1 MTQAPPPEPAAAS
14 FGWVLRLGARAAISS
29 ALPVL
34 ALAGAL
40 ATSQVVWHTLAM
52 TFLLANPAL
61 RLEETL
67 LVSGVALLVLASL
80 TRAIVLA
87 VAVHS
92 GAARLRT
99 GPSALSAAGAGLRG
113 IAWAAMAVV
122 VDQLLSAWFWGVLLA
137 SGAATVLGGPL
148 LSLLGAT
155 GVALVLTA
163 GAFVF
168 PAAALWLEL
177 GLVAAVTRPARLGEA
192 ARTALGILLARPGA
206 VVSLW
211 LVTALPAGFL
221 AAAVQALRS
230 GAPGRGWAAAS
241 AGGVAILLVSLVGAV
256 ATLIRL
262 DALGALV
269 LDGRGQLPAPPPRPA
284 APLPAIPVAGLVR
297 RGEVIEAR
305 PVGAV
310 APWNPRGPA

>member
-1 MTQAPPPEPAAAS
+1 MSEAPPPEPAAAS
-14 FGWVLRLGARAAISS
+14 FGWALRLGARAAISS
-29 ALPVL
+29 VLPAL
-34 ALAGAL
+34 ALAGVF
-40 ATSQVVWHTLAM
+40 ATTQVVWHTLA
-52 TFLLANPAL
+52 TTLLLAEPAL
-61 RLEETL
+61 RLEGTL
-67 LVSGVALLVLASL
+67 LLSGVALLVLASM

-92 GAARLRT
+92 GAVRLRT
-99 GPSALSAAGAGLRG
+99 GSSALSPARAGLRG

-177 GLVAAVTRPARLGEA
+177 GLVAAVARPARLAEA
-192 ARTALGILLARPGA
+192 ARTALGTLLARPGA
-206 VVSLW
+206 VVGLW
-211 LVTALPAGFL
+211 AVTALPAGFL

-230 GAPGRGWAAAS
+230 AAAGPGWAAAS
-241 AGGVAILLVSLVGAV
+241 AGGVAILLVSLVEAV

-262 DALGALV
+262 DALAALV
-269 LDGRGQLPAPPPRPA
+269 LDGRGQLPAPPPLP
-284 APLPAIPVAGLVR
+284 PPPPPAIPVASLVA
-297 RGEVIEAR
+297 RGDVLEAR

-310 APWNPRGPA
+310 APWSPGGPG

>member
-1 MTQAPPPEPAAAS
+1 MSQAPPPEPPAAT

-34 ALAGAL
+34 VLAGIL

-52 TFLLANPAL
+52 TLLVAEPAL

-67 LVSGVALLVLASL
+67 LVSGVALLVLASM

-92 GAARLRT
+92 GAVRLRT
-99 GPSALSAAGAGLRG
+99 EASHLSAARAGLRG

-122 VDQLLSAWFWGVLLA
+122 VDQLLSTWFWGVLLA
-137 SGAATVLGGPL
+137 SGVATVLGGPL

-155 GVALVLTA
+155 GVAMVLTA
-163 GAFVF
+163 GAFLF

-177 GLVAAVTRPARLGEA
+177 GLVAAVVRPARFGEA
-192 ARTALGILLARPGA
+192 ARAALEILLARPGA
-206 VVSLW
+206 VVALW

-230 GAPGRGWAAAS
+230 AASGPGWAAAS
-241 AGGVAILLVSLVGAV
+241 AGGVAILLVSLVEAA

-262 DALGALV
+262 DALVALV

-284 APLPAIPVAGLVR
+284 PPPPAIPVAGLVS
-297 RGEVIEAR
+297 RGEVLEAR

-310 APWNPRGPA
+310 APWNPGGPG

>member
-1 MTQAPPPEPAAAS
+1 MSQAPPPEPAAAS

-34 ALAGAL
+34 VLAGAV

-52 TFLLANPAL
+52 TFLLADSAL

-67 LVSGVALLVLASL
+67 LVSGVALLVLASM

-92 GAARLRT
+92 GTARFRGEPSSLSPARAA
-99 GPSALSAAGAGLRG
+99 LRG

-122 VDQLLSAWFWGVLLA
+122 VDQLLSTWFWGVLLA
-137 SGAATVLGGPL
+137 SGATTVLGGPL

-155 GVALVLTA
+155 GVALALTA

-177 GLVAAVTRPARLGEA
+177 ALVAAVTRPARLGAA
-192 ARTALGILLARPGA
+192 ARAALEVLLARPGA
-206 VVSLW
+206 VVGLW
-211 LVTALPAGFL
+211 AVTALPAGFL

-230 GAPGRGWAAAS
+230 VASGPGWAAAS
-241 AGGVAILLVSLVGAV
+241 GGGVAILLVSLAEAV

-269 LDGRGQLPAPPPRPA
+269 LERRAQLPSPPARPAPPP
-284 APLPAIPVAGLVR
+284 PAIPVAGLVS
-297 RGEVIEAR
+297 RGEVLEAR
-305 PVGAV
+305 PVGAM
-310 APWNPRGPA
+310 APWNPGGPG

>member
-1 MTQAPPPEPAAAS
+1 MTEAPPPEPAAAS
-14 FGWVLRLGARAAISS
+14 FGWVLRLGARAAMSS

-34 ALAGAL
+34 VLAGAL

-52 TFLLANPAL
+52 TLLVADPAL

-67 LVSGVALLVLASL
+67 FFSGVALLVLASM

-99 GPSALSAAGAGLRG
+99 EPSPLSAARAGLRG
-113 IAWAAMAVV
+113 IGWAAMAVA

-137 SGAATVLGGPL
+137 AGAATVLGGPL

-177 GLVAAVTRPARLGEA
+177 GLVAAVTRPARFGEA
-192 ARTALGILLARPGA
+192 ARTSLEILLARPGA
-206 VVSLW
+206 VLGLW

-230 GAPGRGWAAAS
+230 AATGPGWAAAS
-241 AGGVAILLVSLVGAV
+241 AGGAAILLVSLVGAV

-284 APLPAIPVAGLVR
+284 PPAPAIPVASLVS
-297 RGEVIEAR
+297 RGEVLEAR

-310 APWNPRGPA
+310 VPWNPGGPG